1 MKRPDVLLLANAIMG
16 QFLSGFASRIFIVSL
31 PTIAATLHA
40 DIIGIS
46 WALIAYQLAG
56 ISLSVVFGRLG
67 DVHGRYAIY
76 GGGFAVM
83 AASSLLCGIAP
94 NVLALILSRAVQG
107 IGAAMIAST
116 ARVLAIEAM
125 PEGAEGRTS
134 GYMTMAFHSGLLL
147 GPPVGGVLIDLVGWR
162 WVFFLLIPIASAGI
176 ALTILGARGRHTARR
191 RGPISI
197 DYVGAALLIALTIM
211 LTVLLDER
219 AARLVGAGR
228 TGMIAVV
235 FAATLAGFVVH
246 ETRATDPVVN
256 LSLFRIRMFT
266 FSVVSLLLVA
276 TATSMA
282 TFLMPFYL
290 QDVLR
295 LSPSFMGL
303 VFLAAPV
310 FTIVCANVSGLL
322 TDRIG
327 PRVPASIGVLVT
339 LAAFTVGLLLK
350 ADSSWLWPAVLL
362 GLTGLGAG
370 FFNAPNQTAIIGSVP
385 RHYRGFATGMVQ
397 TLFGIGSLLGISLAG
412 VLLTVLFRYHSGN
425 PDAQPGAGDPPAF
438 VSSMNAVYVVCVAL
452 MVLALLAS
460 LMRGRDKVAA
470 SDVKG

>member
-1 MKRPDVLLLANAIMG
+1 MM
-16 QFLSGFASRIFIVSL
+16 
-31 PTIAATLHA
+31 
-40 DIIGIS
+40 
-46 WALIAYQLAG
+46 AL
-56 ISLSVVFGRLG
+56 
-67 DVHGRYAIY
+67 
-76 GGGFAVM
+76 
-83 AASSLLCGIAP
+83 
-94 NVLALILSRAVQG
+94 
-107 IGAAMIAST
+107 
-116 ARVLAIEAM
+116 
-125 PEGAEGRTS
+125 
-134 GYMTMAFHSGLLL
+134 
-147 GPPVGGVLIDLVGWR
+147 
-162 WVFFLLIPIASAGI
+162 
-176 ALTILGARGRHTARR
+176 
-191 RGPISI
+191 
-197 DYVGAALLIALTIM
+197 
-211 LTVLLDER
+211 
-219 AARLVGAGR
+219 
-228 TGMIAVV
+228 V
-235 FAATLAGFVVH
+235 FAATVVGFVVH

-310 FTIVCANVSGLL
+310 FTIACANVSGRL

-339 LAAFTVGLLLK
+339 MAAFTVGLLLK

-385 RHYRGFATGMVQ
+385 RQYRGFATGMVQ
-397 TLFGIGSLLGISLAG
+397 TLFGIGSLFGISLAG

-425 PDAQPGAGDPPAF
+425 PAAQPGAGDPPAF
-438 VSSMNAVYVVCVAL
+438 VSSMNAVYVVCAAL

-470 SDVKG
+470 SEVEG